1 MTHLK
6 IEQAQSYRQ
15 YQTRE
20 AVSSSVI
27 QKLYELA
34 YAGTLDSSSNL
45 SGYLSVPTSYRYQ
58 VEYLTN
64 AFSDLDISVGAY
76 YIHFADPE
84 VERVCIAA
92 CSSDGIGVKETD
104 AAAVTFATAPAF
116 KNNATIT
123 SFNEL
128 QYFTSL
134 TTITNVDNKSYEG
147 CTNLTSI
154 YLPSSITT
162 IGQQAFVN
170 CRNLTTL
177 GPNGLSNV
185 TSIGNNAFRD
195 CSSLAI
201 DVNCPLLTSTSW
213 TMFSGSGITK
223 ISNLGSI
230 TALYDSAFKG
240 CTHLTEAVLPSTLT
254 TLGKSAFYGCTSLS
268 KINVDN
274 ITTIDGQIPFAYSKN
289 VSNVFNYANL
299 TSVTQ
304 TGAFCG
310 GSTHIYAPKLTS
322 LTGGYDKGGN
332 NCHGTFC
339 ANGYGNS
346 RSDKDIVY
354 LRDVTTVQTGCFC
367 GTNEGGIKHL
377 IINNVTPPSVTAYS
391 SQKQDKL
398 IDASGTRAN
407 QSKVLNLWVPRSAI
421 STYQA
426 DTYWGELSSVTHA
439 LEDFPTVAD
448 EEAWE
453 ASSNKAD
460 TLISAYM

>member
-34 YAGTLDSSSNL
+34 YTGTLDSSSNL

-76 YIHFADPE
+76 YIHFADSE

-116 KNNATIT
+116 KNNTTIT

-154 YLPSSITT
+154 YLPNSVTT

-170 CRNLTTL
+170 CTNLTTL
-177 GPNGLSNV
+177 GPNGLSNI
-185 TSIGNNAFRD
+185 TSIGNNAFKG
-195 CSSLAI
+195 CSHLAI
-201 DVNCPLLTSTSW
+201 DINCPLLTSTSW
-213 TMFSGSGITK
+213 DIFRSSGVTK

-230 TALYDSAFKG
+230 TTINSSSFRD
-240 CTHLTEAVLPSTLT
+240 CTSLEEVILPSTVD
-254 TLGKSAFYGCTSLS
+254 TLQGNVFQNCTSLR

-274 ITTIDGQIPFAYSKN
+274 ITTISGSIPFGYAN
-289 VSNVFNYANL
+289 AITGVFNYANL
-299 TSVTQ
+299 TTVSQ
-304 TGAFCG
+304 EGAFCG
-310 GSTHIYAPKLTS
+310 GSQYIYAPKLTG
-322 LTGGYDKGGN
+322 LIGGWDQGGN
-332 NCHGTFC
+332 NCKGSFI
-339 ANGYGNS
+339 ASGYGNS
-346 RSDKDIVY
+346 RSNKNIVY
-354 LRDVTTVQTGCFC
+354 LRDVSTVQTGCFC
-367 GTNEGGIKHL
+367 GGVVRNL
-377 IINNVTPPSVTAYS
+377 IINNTTPPSVTAYS
-391 SQKQDKL
+391 DQKQNKL
-398 IDASGTRAN
+398 LDVSGNGAT
-407 QSKVLNLWVPRSAI
+407 QSVVQNLWVPRSAI
-421 STYQA
+421 SAYQA

-439 LEDFPTVAD
+439 LEDFSTVAD